1 MILHLGYELPVKEE
15 RTLDSASPVFTS
27 EETRIIKSQI
37 RKNMKLIDDHV
48 RRIDLFVNHEHH
60 PERGGFVEK
69 LRDRLFLLMEE
80 NDTFR
85 EVLWKQCQSADFFL
99 EKNKIKP

>member
-1 MILHLGYELPVKEE
+1 MILHMGHDLPVKEIK
-15 RTLDSASPVFTS
+15 TLDSESSEFTS

-37 RKNMKLIDDHV
+37 RKNMAVIDEHI

-60 PERGGFVEK
+60 ASRAGLIERLHE
-69 LRDRLFLLMEE
+69 RLSLLMDE

-85 EVLWKQCQSADFFL
+85 KVLWKQYQNL
-99 EKNKIKP
+99 GVNLT